1 MISRPALALLLAGST
16 ILAACGDSAAEQ
28 EAERTEDAIEAQ
40 AAADA
45 AEAAPEEEILGMT
58 EAQLLEADL
67 VDADGNELG
76 DIALVER
83 NAMRTVTGLLVEL
96 EGDRYVTLR
105 LRDVSPRPDGDEVD
119 VQTTLSSGQLAKLPD
134 ADIDPTSDTMTGAG
148 SM

>member
-1 MISRPALALLLAGST
+1 
-16 ILAACGDSAAEQ
+16 
-28 EAERTEDAIEAQ
+28 
-40 AAADA
+40 
-45 AEAAPEEEILGMT
+45 MT